1 MKDKRT
7 YTNIKEYG
15 EDMSYENDTSITNE
29 DRGPGDLTLLLEQH
43 QKEIWAWKQKEMEW
57 NRTLNLLEG
66 NKKIVEELSSKLV
79 DIRKFNQNLEA
90 EIKNL
95 QYDNETY
102 KEEIKKL
109 LAEKHK

>member
-15 EDMSYENDTSITNE
+15 EDMSYENDTNITHEN
-29 DRGPGDLTLLLEQH
+29 RGPGDLTLLLEQH
-43 QKEIWAWKQKEMEW
+43 KKEIWAWKQKEMEW
-57 NRTLNLLEG
+57 TRTLNLLEG
-66 NKKIVEELSSKLV
+66 NKRIVEELTSRLV
-79 DIRKFNQNLEA
+79 DLGKFNQNLEA

-95 QYDNETY
+95 QHDNATY

-109 LAEKHK
+109 LAEEQK